1 MIKGTVGLKPST
13 IACNSRYNIILKVRL
28 YVLKCSK
35 TRKQLAVVILVS
47 SNFARLGFATLRWVV
62 ISFTSIVT
70 LNQ

>member
-13 IACNSRYNIILKVRL
+13 IACNSRYIIEKVRL

-35 TRKQLAVVILVS
+35 SRKQLAVVILVS